1 MSSIYKLVLV
11 GVGGVGKSCLTIQY
25 ITQKFVDDYDPTL
38 EDSYRK
44 QTTIDGEES
53 VLDIF
58 DTAGQEDFSAV
69 RDQYMRKGEGFLCV
83 YAINQESTFEE
94 VPHLYE
100 HICKVK
106 EVKEIPFVLVG
117 NKCDLAESRQVST
130 ERGQKLAEKL
140 NCPFLEAS
148 AKTRY
153 NVCEAFETLV
163 REIRK
168 YREKKTTET
177 LNQPQQQPHQQTSD
191 SNENKHTEKK
201 VKPPSKSGTKKKRCL
216 LL

>member
-44 QTTIDGEES
+44 QTAIDGEEA

-117 NKCDLAESRQVST
+117 NKCDLAESRQVTT
-130 ERGQKLAEKL
+130 EQGQKLAEKL

-148 AKTRY
+148 AKTRH

-168 YREKKTTET
+168 YREKKVTET
-177 LNQPQQQPHQQTSD
+177 LQQQQQASD
-191 SNENKHTEKK
+191 TNENKHTEKK
-201 VKPPSKSGTKKKRCL
+201 VKTSKSGPKKKRCL